1 MSDDEGEKF
10 WPEYWYFG
18 DEVENV
24 GLNDTAGKQYRHEEA
39 DSGSNTW
46 LNHSELIPYRP
57 SFPLHSSGGAGG
69 APYLIG
75 RYIPAPR
82 DLLSPL
88 AKRAFQ
94 CPAGSHSCSSINRP
108 SSCCGT
114 GEICQL
120 IQDTG
125 LGDVGC
131 CPQGQ
136 SCSGS
141 VTTCGAG
148 YSSCPSNPGGGCC
161 IPGYE
166 CVNSGCALIATVT
179 VTVHPTVTRPHSSST
194 SSLVQTTS
202 STSITSS
209 ETTGGLVP
217 PARPTSVSTIT
228 TEESSSTTGTT
239 TSAPSGSVCPT
250 GFYAC
255 SAVYHGGCCRTGRNC
270 DTTSCPITSS
280 STFTSDGR
288 TIVVPAGTTTGSA
301 ASGSGTGVARC
312 ASGWFSCADTAGG
325 GCCPTGFACGTSC
338 MATAGS
344 SATGSVPKAQP
355 EQPAPNGGSAV
366 FVESR
371 YLKLL
376 LLAVLCFGVLF

>member
-1 MSDDEGEKF
+1 MRLFSASLSLLSCPTFLLLSHPALASADGRDSEPADNVVQDAHDGNTDSFSLREYAVARKLASNPVLGVKKMSNDEGEKF

-18 DEVENV
+18 GEVENI
-24 GLNDTAGKQYRHEEA
+24 GLNNTAGEQDRHEEG
-39 DSGSNTW
+39 DSAILVLET
-46 LNHSELIPYRP
+46 LAAVPRARAALDR
-57 SFPLHSSGGAGG
+57 LQ
-69 APYLIG
+69 
-75 RYIPAPR
+75 PAAR
-82 DLLSPL
+82 
-88 AKRAFQ
+88 
-94 CPAGSHSCSSINRP
+94 
-108 SSCCGT
+108 
-114 GEICQL
+114 
-120 IQDTG
+120 
-125 LGDVGC
+125 
-131 CPQGQ
+131 
-136 SCSGS
+136 
-141 VTTCGAG
+141 VTAAVQAIREEDAV
-148 YSSCPSNPGGGCC
+148 SQAMS
-161 IPGYE
+161 
-166 CVNSGCALIATVT
+166 ALIATVT
-179 VTVHPTVTRPHSSST
+179 VTIHPTVTRPHSTPT
-194 SSLVQTTS
+194 SSPVQSTS

-228 TEESSSTTGTT
+228 TQESSSTTEASSST
-239 TSAPSGSVCPT
+239 TSTTSTPSGSVCPT

-270 DTTSCPITSS
+270 DTTSCPISSS

-301 ASGSGTGVARC
+301 ASGSNTGAARC

-355 EQPAPNGGSAV
+355 EQPAPNGGAGLLI
-366 FVESR
+366 ESI

-376 LLAVLCFGVLF
+376 LLAVLYFGVLF

>member
-18 DEVENV
+18 DEVENI
-24 GLNDTAGKQYRHEEA
+24 GLNDTTGEQDRYEEGN
-39 DSGSNTW
+39 SESYTW
-46 LNHSELIPYRP
+46 ANNSEPLPYFLP
-57 SFPLHSSGGAGG
+57 SFPLHSDEQIGR

-75 RYIPAPR
+75 RYVPAPR

-94 CPAGSHSCSSINRP
+94 CPAGSHSCTSINRP

-114 GEICQL
+114 GEVCQL

-166 CVNSGCALIATVT
+166 CVNSGCAYIATVT
-179 VTVHPTVTRPHSSST
+179 VTIHPTVTRPYST
-194 SSLVQTTS
+194 STPSPVQTTS
-202 STSITSS
+202 STSPASS
-209 ETTGGLVP
+209 GTTGGLIP
-217 PARPTSVSTIT
+217 PARPTSVSTFT
-228 TEESSSTTGTT
+228 TEESSSTT
-239 TSAPSGSVCPT
+239 TSITSGSVCPT

-288 TIVVPAGTTTGSA
+288 TIVVPAGSTTGTA
-301 ASGSGTGVARC
+301 ASSGGTGVARC

-325 GCCPTGFACGTSC
+325 GCCPSGFACGTSC

-355 EQPAPNGGSAV
+355 QQPVAPNSGSPMGI
-366 FVESR
+366 ESI
-371 YLKLL
+371 YLKLF
-376 LLAVLCFGVLF
+376 LLAVLCLGMLF